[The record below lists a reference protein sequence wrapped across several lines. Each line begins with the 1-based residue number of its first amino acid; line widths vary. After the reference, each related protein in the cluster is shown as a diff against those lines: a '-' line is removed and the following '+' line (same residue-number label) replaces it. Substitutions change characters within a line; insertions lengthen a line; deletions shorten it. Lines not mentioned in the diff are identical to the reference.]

1 MELLYTL
8 LVLLVVTRIF
18 GELAERLGQPVLVGE
33 LVSGIA
39 LGLVVS
45 TFSDTFPVLSG
56 LGDDEVFHGITE
68 LAMFFLMLLAGLDLR
83 PKEMAKASK
92 EAVLIAVSGMLLPLG
107 LGFGLGW
114 ALLPESDLRMA
125 QSLFLGTCLAVTAVP
140 VSVKVLI
147 DLGMM
152 QTRLGK
158 AVVAAA
164 LIDDI
169 LSLLLLGILTSVL
182 ETGSFPGVVGL
193 GLLVVKVLVFFGI
206 VFAAGRYALPWLGSK
221 LHRLKADELEFSF
234 LLIAALGFSV
244 LAEVL
249 GMHFILGA
257 FAAGLFFGR
266 NTIDEETYVDVT
278 GKVTAISTG
287 FLAPIFF
294 ASMGFHLDLS
304 ALVEIP
310 GFVVLLIVLATAGKL
325 LGASLPALKAG
336 FDRRESLGIG
346 VAMNARGAVELIL
359 AGIALRAGLFESPDP
374 PPPIIA
380 NMFSAVVIMAVVT
393 TLMAPISL
401 KRIFAGARESGA
413 DESAEEGSTSA
424 AS

>member
-1 MELLYTL
+1 M
-8 LVLLVVTRIF
+8 
-18 GELAERLGQPVLVGE
+18 
-33 LVSGIA
+33 
-39 LGLVVS
+39 
-45 TFSDTFPVLSG
+45 
-56 LGDDEVFHGITE
+56 
-68 LAMFFLMLLAGLDLR
+68 
-83 PKEMAKASK
+83 
-92 EAVLIAVSGMLLPLG
+92 
-107 LGFGLGW
+107 
-114 ALLPESDLRMA
+114 
-125 QSLFLGTCLAVTAVP
+125 
-140 VSVKVLI
+140 
-147 DLGMM
+147 
-152 QTRLGK
+152 
-158 AVVAAA
+158 
-164 LIDDI
+164 
-169 LSLLLLGILTSVL
+169 
-182 ETGSFPGVVGL
+182 
-193 GLLVVKVLVFFGI
+193 
-206 VFAAGRYALPWLGSK
+206 
-221 LHRLKADELEFSF
+221 
-234 LLIAALGFSV
+234 
-244 LAEVL
+244 
-249 GMHFILGA
+249 
-257 FAAGLFFGR
+257 
-266 NTIDEETYVDVT
+266 DVT